1 MITVPIVGEI
11 PKELQDKIK
20 EKARQKEKQKQK
32 QEKQE
37 DHKFK
42 YDGHFSDL
50 EDSDLE
56 DWSTNGIFARS
67 ASTKLVLNQQMI

>member
-56 DWSTNGIFARS
+56 D
-67 ASTKLVLNQQMI
+67 